1 MPARP
6 TNGLITLV
14 DEHLTDVHTRALPA
28 PIGDALREDLDDVAE
43 LARGRRAASTVRGY
57 ESDLAILFEY
67 LADRGQPAQLPVDAL
82 LVAAFIAAQSRP
94 DARPGRE
101 RPARAPATI
110 ARRIAAIAKAHELH
124 GLADPTKD
132 AVVKAALAGA
142 RRRLAKVPSHA
153 KDALELED
161 LQHMLG
167 EIPADTHAGRRDR
180 ALLLVAISAALRRAE
195 LVALDVDDVRF
206 VPEGMLISIDVSKT
220 DQEGDGETL
229 AIAKGDGRMC
239 AVTALRTWLAG
250 AGIDGGAIF
259 RRVRRGDRLSPERLT
274 DRSVALIVKSRAAA
288 VGMTAGQVD
297 ALAGHSLRAGGIT
310 AAAREGHNERELAR
324 LSRHKDMAVLRGYI
338 QRAGHFDDAAQVLAS
353 RVR

>member
-1 MPARP
+1 MSTSP
-6 TNGLITLV
+6 T
-14 DEHLTDVHTRALPA
+14 
-28 PIGDALREDLDDVAE
+28 
-43 LARGRRAASTVRGY
+43 AANPL
-57 ESDLAILFEY
+57 E
-67 LADRGQPAQLPVDAL
+67 LPVDAL

-142 RRRLAKVPSHA
+142 RRRLAGAPSHA

-161 LQHMLG
+161 LQHILD

-229 AIAKGDGRMC
+229 AIAKGDDGRMC
-239 AVTALRTWLAG
+239 AVTALRSWLAG
-250 AGIDGGAIF
+250 AGIEDGAIF
-259 RRVRRGDRLSPERLT
+259 RRVRRGDRLGRERLT

-288 VGMTAGQVD
+288 VGMTADQLN

-338 QRAGHFDDAAQVLAS
+338 QRSGHFDDAAQVLAS
-353 RVR
+353 RVRR